1 MIGLTQVRLDAN
13 GLDGAVSLD
22 LPLAFDDATRRFQYL
37 PASEGGAPRPATL
50 FGLSGGVRHL
60 RIAIEDNR
68 LIGSEITGALVV
80 PYFEEPVDVR
90 IALGQGG
97 DVAVTLL
104 ATDDDG
110 ITLRKEELLALTLRS
125 LTVAR
130 EGDVGLVRA
139 TGGLAPLVMAQD
151 GLQWPRLDVTDL
163 EIDTLGRFRIREA
176 WLDLE
181 GLATLDLFGFH
192 FELAR
197 IGLGY
202 QEPEAGEAAGRL
214 WVDLS
219 GTLRLIEQIPVGL
232 AVEGFRLSWPE
243 NLDALVDMTAPPS
256 VERALEVLGLLRVQF
271 AGIQLFFGV
280 PDAVEFEG
288 LIRFFKEAQAVGFA
302 GDVALRVPAS
312 GFALEAGL
320 LVGMNFEPPPFPF
333 LYVHFGVELPAG
345 IPLGQSG
352 LALKG
357 ARGLFGLNVSPA
369 KAPDANWF
377 HDWYKLAPEGAHPTT
392 KWANE
397 RSASPSAPG
406 SRSRRPTGTSRAC
419 AGFSCCRS
427 PARS

>member
-1 MIGLTQVRLDAN
+1 MRLDAN

-37 PASEGGAPRPATL
+37 PASADGAPRPATL

-68 LIGSEITGALVV
+68 LTGSEIVGALLV

-90 IALGQGG
+90 IAMGQGG

-219 GTLRLIEQIPVGL
+219 GSLRLIEQIPVGL
-232 AVEGFRLSWPE
+232 AVEGFRLSDRRRNFGGYVRVDRGS
-243 NLDALVDMTAPPS
+243 NLARDVGFDGLADFARDFC
-256 VERALEVLGLLRVQF
+256 VERFGDLGRYARV
-271 AGIQLFFGV
+271 
-280 PDAVEFEG
+280 
-288 LIRFFKEAQAVGFA
+288 
-302 GDVALRVPAS
+302 DVITNV
-312 GFALEAGL
+312 
-320 LVGMNFEPPPFPF
+320 
-333 LYVHFGVELPAG
+333 GVELG
-345 IPLGQSG
+345 LG
-352 LALKG
+352 LASTARRCAATVAVG
-357 ARGLFGLNVSPA
+357 ALAAASSPR
-369 KAPDANWF
+369 PD
-377 HDWYKLAPEGAHPTT
+377 
-392 KWANE
+392 
-397 RSASPSAPG
+397 
-406 SRSRRPTGTSRAC
+406 RRR
-419 AGFSCCRS
+419 
-427 PARS
+427 